1 MIKDLKSGCTLLIQM
16 DPPPVLKD
24 YLVSILVALA
34 RHSPQSAD
42 AILNCTKLVQ
52 NVVKLLDKQGSTE
65 IHSSEIKVVTLLKVS
80 LLLRQSHILG

>member
-1 MIKDLKSGCTLLIQM
+1 M
-16 DPPPVLKD
+16 DPPPILKD

-52 NVVKLLDKQGSTE
+52 SVVKLLDKQGSME
-65 IHSSEIKVVTLLKVS
+65 IHLSQIRVVTLLKVY
-80 LLLRQSHILG
+80 LLLSNLIF